1 METKAGMTPKTADA
15 PDAQMQGRNEKTGG
29 EKTQES
35 LIYLGPSLPTGIS
48 ENTIYRGTDE
58 TKEWLDKKMEGFP
71 AAPKLLVRIGD
82 CSEKRKEA
90 RTPGT
95 QLCKYYQ
102 ELRAQIEKK
111 EA

>member
-15 PDAQMQGRNEKTGG
+15 PDVQMQGRNEKTGG

-48 ENTIYRGTDE
+48 ENTIYCGTDK
-58 TKEWLDKKMEGFP
+58 TKGWLDKKMEGFP

-82 CSEKRKEA
+82 CPEKRKEVK
-90 RTPGT
+90 TPGT
-95 QLCKYYQ
+95 LLHECYQ
-102 ELRAQIEKK
+102 ELKAQIKNK
-111 EA
+111 EG